1 MNTPKIKL
9 LLIEDNPIEAT
20 LLSAVIA
27 KAGQQA
33 AVTKYIYEVTW
44 ANSLEQGLGHLSD
57 CCFDI
62 ILLDLSLPD
71 SEGLETLERLL
82 AQEQN
87 VPVVVL
93 TGTNDE
99 AIAEAAMQTGAQ
111 DYLVKGRWD
120 SQLLTRA
127 IRYSIERHR
136 LMRSLTL
143 VDELTGLYNRRG
155 FLSLAE
161 QHLKVALRTNSG
173 CLLVYMDLDGLK
185 QINDTL
191 GHEFGSQ
198 AIADTGQILQRT
210 FRESD
215 ITARLGGD
223 EFTTLLHC
231 TDRDHG
237 GVIIHRLE
245 RALDDYNECPERPFE
260 LHLSVGIAYFDW
272 QQPISL
278 DELMQQA
285 DQAMYQQKRRRKES
299 HPSPPAF
306 NSPVKNIAL
315 PGQRATT

>member
-1 MNTPKIKL
+1 MNTQKIKL
-9 LLIEDNPIEAT
+9 LLIEDNPVEAT
-20 LLSAVIA
+20 LLRAVIA

-33 AVTKYIYEVTW
+33 TVAKCIYEVKW
-44 ANSLEQGLGHLSD
+44 ANSLGKGLEHLAEGR
-57 CCFDI
+57 FDV

-93 TGTNDE
+93 TGMNDD

-111 DYLVKGRWD
+111 DYLVKGKSD

-161 QHLKVALRTNSG
+161 QHLKVALRTSSG

-198 AIADTGQILQRT
+198 AIADTGHILQRT

-215 ITARLGGD
+215 ISARLGGD
-223 EFTTLLHC
+223 EFTALLHC
-231 TDRDHG
+231 TDKDHG
-237 GVIIHRLE
+237 GVIISRLE
-245 RALDDYNECPERPFE
+245 RALDEYNNCTARPFE
-260 LHLSVGIAYFDW
+260 LRLSAGLAYFDW

-285 DQAMYQQKRRRKES
+285 DRAMYQQKRKRQQN
-299 HPSPPAF
+299 HSPAPGF
-306 NSPVKNIAL
+306 KPPVKGFAL
-315 PGQRATT
+315 IR